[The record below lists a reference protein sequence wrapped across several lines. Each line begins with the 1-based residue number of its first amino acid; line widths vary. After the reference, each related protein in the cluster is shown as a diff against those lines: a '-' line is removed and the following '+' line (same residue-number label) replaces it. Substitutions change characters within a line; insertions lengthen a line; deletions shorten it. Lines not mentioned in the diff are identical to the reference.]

1 MKHTTHFSL
10 KQPEGTDPVQV
21 SDLNENAE
29 IIDDALHTLHTQ
41 KSNINHQH
49 TSLPDLALSGSP
61 TLNGRPIL
69 PVSNPNLLD
78 NGYFGS
84 PVDQKMG
91 YVAPPGTPYY
101 SDTGLATQAG
111 TLAEYTTAQKVTD
124 AYGKVM
130 VGNATYYVPWS
141 SAVRGYVCPPNRYSQ
156 VIDRWLGA
164 GACVLVKD
172 GFIQLQKTHD
182 ANTMVSQILQI
193 PPESMVT
200 FSALVRAPEGVSVA
214 LAMRR
219 YDSVPNQLETFVGN
233 GDWQLFCIPFVRW
246 GSNTERVDLLIRSSS
261 NVGDTVDIK
270 AAKLELGGVQT
281 LAYQDEN
288 GAWVLSDSP
297 NKNGE
302 LRKCQKHHYRAVN
315 DGSGSALLGTAIPHS
330 NSPLSIHVHIPT
342 PTPLRVA
349 PAVTVVGS
357 PSIWYG
363 GYTYT
368 LTGTVQDV
376 MLTPDGV
383 DFIAQVKS
391 SLGTTFSDAGYS
403 SPVQLDPGDGFVLD
417 ANL

>member
-78 NGYFGS
+78 NWYFGS

-91 YVAPPGTPYY
+91 YVAPPGTKYY
-101 SDTGLATQAG
+101 SNTSLATQSG
-111 TLAEYTTAQKVTD
+111 TLAEYTKAQKVTD

-141 SAVRGYVCPPNRYSQ
+141 SAVRGYVCHGVNTHT
-156 VIDRWLGA
+156 IDRWVGFGA
-164 GACVLVKD
+164 NVLVKD
-172 GFIQLQKTHD
+172 GFIQLQKKHKEY
-182 ANTMVSQILQI
+182 TMVSQILQI

-200 FSALVRAPEGVSVA
+200 FSALVRAPEGVAIA

-219 YDSVPNQLETFVGN
+219 YDSVPNQLEIFVGN
-233 GDWQLFCIPFVRW
+233 GDWQLVCIPFVRW
-246 GSNTERVDLLIRSSS
+246 RSDTERVDLIIRSSS

-270 AAKLELGGVQT
+270 AAKLEFGGVQT

-297 NKNGE
+297 NKDGE
-302 LRKCQKHHYRAVN
+302 LRKCQKHHCRTVN
-315 DGSGSALLGTAIPHS
+315 DGSGSILLGAAIPHS
-330 NSPLSIHVHIPT
+330 NSPLSIRVHIPT

-349 PAVTVVGS
+349 PTVTVVGS
-357 PSIWYG
+357 PSIRYG
-363 GYTYT
+363 GATYT
-368 LTGTVQDV
+368 LTGTVQDA

-383 DFIAQVKS
+383 DFIAQVQN
-391 SLGTTFSDAGYS
+391 SLGTTFSDTGYS